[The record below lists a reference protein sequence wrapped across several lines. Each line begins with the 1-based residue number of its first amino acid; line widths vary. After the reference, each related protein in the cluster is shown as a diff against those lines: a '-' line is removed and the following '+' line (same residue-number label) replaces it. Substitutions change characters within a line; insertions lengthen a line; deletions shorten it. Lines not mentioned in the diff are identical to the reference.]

1 MKKQLIL
8 LFMLLFFNLAFSAET
23 MDTTANNVT
32 PTVTSAV
39 ASVDSSNDTAA
50 YEWNFLP
57 GDAIRITVT
66 PDTGFPNGVYPV
78 EADGFVDLPMIGP
91 LSVKTMNRTE
101 FEQKVKEAY
110 IPILRFSSVQVRRV
124 MSIGFQGG
132 FRRPGVFW
140 VTPGSTLWYALS
152 LTGGTER
159 EDGLKKIKWERN
171 GKRIEQ
177 KVPELLKD
185 PQPIYKLGLRSGDI
199 FRVIKRQKKTGW
211 DVFRQDVLPLIS
223 FGLSSAI
230 TAITLYEWSQKR

>member
-1 MKKQLIL
+1 MKKQLIPLCLL
-8 LFMLLFFNLAFSAET
+8 LFINLVFSAET
-23 MDTTANNVT
+23 MDTTAKNVT
-32 PTVTSAV
+32 STVTT
-39 ASVDSSNDTAA
+39 VDSSEGPAT

-57 GDAIRITVT
+57 GDAIRIIVT

-91 LSVKTMNRTE
+91 LSVKTMSRTD
-101 FEQKVKEAY
+101 FEQKVKDAY

-132 FRRPGVFW
+132 FRRPGVYW

-152 LTGGTER
+152 LAGGTVR
-159 EDGLKKIKWERN
+159 EDGLKKIRWERD
-171 GKRIEQ
+171 GKRMEQ

-185 PQPIYKLGLRSGDI
+185 PQAIFKLGLRSGDI
-199 FRVIKRQKKTGW
+199 FRVINRPKKTGW
-211 DVFRQDVLPLIS
+211 EIFRQDVLPLLSI
-223 FGLSSAI
+223 GLSSAV

>member
-1 MKKQLIL
+1 MKKQLIPLCLL
-8 LFMLLFFNLAFSAET
+8 LFINLVFSAET
-23 MDTTANNVT
+23 MDTTAKNVT
-32 PTVTSAV
+32 STVTT
-39 ASVDSSNDTAA
+39 VDSSEGPAA

-57 GDAIRITVT
+57 GDAIRIIAT

-91 LSVKTMNRTE
+91 LSVKTMNRAE

-132 FRRPGVFW
+132 FRRPGVYW
-140 VTPGSTLWYALS
+140 VTPGATLWYALS

-171 GKRIEQ
+171 GKRMEQ

-199 FRVIKRQKKTGW
+199 FRVIKRPKKTGW
-211 DVFRQDVLPLIS
+211 DVFRQDVLPILS
-223 FGLSSAI
+223 FGLSSAV

>member
-1 MKKQLIL
+1 MKKHLIPL
-8 LFMLLFFNLAFSAET
+8 CLLLFFNLIFSAET
-23 MDTTANNVT
+23 MDTSAKNDTTAIT
-32 PTVTSAV
+32 T
-39 ASVDSSNDTAA
+39 VDSSKDTAA

-91 LSVKTMNRTE
+91 LSVKTLSRTE

-110 IPILRFSSVQVRRV
+110 IPLLRFSSVQVRRV

-132 FRRPGVFW
+132 FRRPGVYW
-140 VTPGSTLWYALS
+140 VTPGATLWYALS

-171 GKRIEQ
+171 GKRMEQ
-177 KVPELLKD
+177 KVPDLLKD
-185 PQPIYKLGLRSGDI
+185 PQPIHKLGLCSGDI
-199 FRVIKRQKKTGW
+199 FRVINRPQKTGW

-223 FGLSSAI
+223 FGLSSAV